1 MTTAA
6 GNTSPG
12 AILVFSSDARNDR
25 DPDVP
30 STCVQLQPTLQD
42 DDSAVSHGGY
52 DPKTGQFGTYRR
64 VHTENKDCRP
74 PCGKIKSIIKR
85 YQDEYRLAAEN
96 VYATQAR

>member
-1 MTTAA
+1 MIVTLMYRV
-6 GNTSPG
+6 P
-12 AILVFSSDARNDR
+12 VFSYSPRCKMMI
-25 DPDVP
+25 PP
-30 STCVQLQPTLQD
+30 F
-42 DDSAVSHGGY
+42 SHRGY